1 MVFVEDGRGDD
12 DDLIQNKTTKR
23 RIHRDDLHGDEGEL
37 LTGTALRRL
46 IMMDCH
52 GTNGMM
58 TRGIDVVEIYDK
70 NLEGYRSLEHSDLV
84 HRDLLKLFGSRLR
97 VRLSQK
103 KRCPKESDILA
114 IEGRYFPYDGGI
126 TINGIRIE
134 VEEQSNDPN
143 QGTAGNV
150 WDGAVLL

>member
-12 DDLIQNKTTKR
+12 DDIFQSKTTKR
-23 RIHRDDLHGDEGEL
+23 RIHRDDLHADEGEL
-37 LTGTALRRL
+37 LTGTVLLRL

-52 GTNGMM
+52 GMNGMT
-58 TRGIDVVEIYDK
+58 TRGVDVVEIYDK
-70 NLEGYRSLEHSDLV
+70 NMDGYRSLEHPDLV
-84 HRDLLKLFGSRLR
+84 HRDLLDSFGSRLR
-97 VRLSQK
+97 VRLSRK
-103 KRCPKESDILA
+103 KQRPKESDILA
-114 IEGRYFPYDGGI
+114 IEGRYFPYYGGI